1 MSSATKYPEIIGNV
15 YISPENEK
23 AVTIKF
29 ICWAVIMISF
39 VYLVYLLL
47 VGTTNNK
54 RMLCRSS
61 LEGFVLQQEDM
72 DLQHY

>member
-1 MSSATKYPEIIGNV
+1 MSTPVKYPKIIGNV
-15 YISPENEK
+15 YVTSENETM
-23 AVTIKF
+23 VTIKF

-47 VGTTNNK
+47 IGNVKNK
-54 RMLCRSS
+54 QLLCRSS
-61 LEGFVLQQEDM
+61 LEGFVLEQENM